1 VNVAQGAALTL
12 SGSDSTDPDGQIA
25 SYLWSSGE
33 TTESMVVNTTD
44 GHLHLWPHGH
54 RRSGAKGSSSVS
66 VVVAAGQSGDSWYF
80 RGTPNNWGSPH
91 DNRGWHHLLH
101 RAGLWQQQPPLQD

>member
-33 TTESMVVNTTD
+33 TTESMVVNTAQTGTFTYGLTVTD
-44 GHLHLWPHGH
+44 DQ
-54 RRSGAKGSSSVS
+54 GAKGSSSVS
-66 VVVAAGQSGDSWYF
+66 VVVAAGQTGDSWYF
-80 RGTPNNWGSPH
+80 RGTPNNWGLTPMTSE
-91 DNRGWHHLLH
+91 DG
-101 RAGLWQQQPPLQD
+101 ATFGVAVIIS